1 VTVLPAAITQ
11 AGDHRNFVSECRFRE
26 ECEQILHDHRSSAN
40 NFNGDTSQPASPR
53 PFVSNSAIGLRRA
66 EPQGSDSHGSIDS
79 RMAKLLAHPA
89 LIA

>member
-26 ECEQILHDHRSSAN
+26 ECEQILHT
-40 NFNGDTSQPASPR
+40 FNGDTSQPASPR